1 MSAETNMREVVER
14 LRLEGSEAI
23 LELVEFDQALEAFL
37 QNLRSIALAFQELH
51 ATAGNIVG
59 SGDDGALTL
68 NTVQDRTSRLDQLI
82 GQFLIAFEQLYGA
95 VQSWNIADARSGS
108 SLPRSRK
115 PLAPTD

>member
-51 ATAGNIVG
+51 AT
-59 SGDDGALTL
+59 
-68 NTVQDRTSRLDQLI
+68 TV
-82 GQFLIAFEQLYGA
+82 A
-95 VQSWNIADARSGS
+95 
-108 SLPRSRK
+108 
-115 PLAPTD
+115 